1 MNVVKFFE
9 TLAKIVAEKEN
20 VHVNV
25 VTKRKEC
32 EKNGIDETPKRCV
45 NSN

>member
-1 MNVVKFFE
+1 MDVVKFFE

-20 VHVNV
+20 VQVNV
-25 VTKRKEC
+25 VTKRKEG
-32 EKNGIDETPKRCV
+32 EKNGINETPKRCV

>member
-32 EKNGIDETPKRCV
+32 DKNGINETPKKCASG
-45 NSN
+45 N